1 MKPLKTTLRKKP
13 ETLDKAKKT
22 GKDDNKTRKQKSMKE
37 SFMSYKK
44 PIQETGERSK
54 MEKEESSESPKE
66 RIKSQ
71 RNIPM

>member
-1 MKPLKTTLRKKP
+1 
-13 ETLDKAKKT
+13 
-22 GKDDNKTRKQKSMKE
+22 
-37 SFMSYKK
+37 MSYKK